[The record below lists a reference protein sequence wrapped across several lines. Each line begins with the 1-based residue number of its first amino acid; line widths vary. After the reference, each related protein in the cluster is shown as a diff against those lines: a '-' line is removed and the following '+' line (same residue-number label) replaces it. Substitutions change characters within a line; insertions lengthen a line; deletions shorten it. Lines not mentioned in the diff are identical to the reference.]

1 MTVHVRHETSGETIG
16 FRAADFGSLDALL
29 HHCLTMIG
37 RTPRVLV
44 AGVAGQPRPNG
55 DVRVTNRPDW
65 PVFRRDRFAAT
76 YGIQVETVNDMEAIV
91 AGVGDLDETG
101 YQLLT
106 STGGTPPGA
115 AEGRGLGAAAVMG
128 TGGVAGAIPA
138 TGGGAAAVPGMGGA
152 AAVPGMGGAAGV
164 PGMGGS
170 AGTIPGTSGGAAA
183 IPGTDDA
190 IQGMGGGAEEAPG
203 AGPGGRARLVV
214 AVDSGVGVGYLDA
227 HGRPHGTEGGH
238 IPWQPRT
245 RREGDYLAWLRAHW
259 PAPRV
264 PVQAP
269 GPAPHTSA
277 PAATP
282 AAAPART
289 PAAVSVEESISGA
302 RGFAHLYDFVA
313 LNIEPA
319 PLLAA
324 GVERARSERLGI
336 APLVI
341 AGALAGDE
349 FCVEVMRLFG
359 GILGQFLRSMAL
371 VTLGRGGSVWLCGS
385 VLRSPGVT
393 DFLMADGCLMAA
405 FRPAGAEHANL
416 MDEIPVH
423 LVHDREIGVRGA
435 LVLGRSRFQSAGQH

>member
-1 MTVHVRHETSGETIG
+1 MPEDRSGGRPEHRFPPGESGGSGLAGVDAGGLTVHVRHEPSGGRAGETIG

-76 YGIQVETVNDMEAIV
+76 YGIQVETVNDMEATV
-91 AGVGDLDETG
+91 AGVGELDESG
-101 YQLLT
+101 YQRLT
-106 STGGTPPGA
+106 PA
-115 AEGRGLGAAAVMG
+115 AEGG
-128 TGGVAGAIPA
+128 TG
-138 TGGGAAAVPGMGGA
+138 PG
-152 AAVPGMGGAAGV
+152 
-164 PGMGGS
+164 
-170 AGTIPGTSGGAAA
+170 
-183 IPGTDDA
+183 
-190 IQGMGGGAEEAPG
+190 
-203 AGPGGRARLVV
+203 ARLVV
-214 AVDSGVGVGYLDA
+214 AVGSGVGVGHLDL

-245 RREGDYLAWLRAHW
+245 RRESDYLAWLRDRRTGA
-259 PAPRV
+259 RV
-264 PVQAP
+264 PV
-269 GPAPHTSA
+269 PAPVPTRHAAA

-282 AAAPART
+282 ASGPAHT
-289 PAAVSVEESISGA
+289 PAGVSVEESISGE
-302 RGFAHLYDFVA
+302 RGFAHLYDFMA
-313 LNIEPA
+313 LSIDPA

-385 VLRSPGVT
+385 VLRSPGVA

-405 FRPAGAEHANL
+405 FRPAGGEPADFLA
-416 MDEIPVH
+416 EIPIH

-435 LVLGRSRFQSAGQH
+435 LVLGRSRCESTGRH

>member
-1 MTVHVRHETSGETIG
+1 MPEDRSGGRPGGRLDHRFPPVEPDGSGLAGVDAGGMTVHVRHEPSGEPAGETIG

-37 RTPRVLV
+37 RMPRILV

-76 YGIQVETVNDMEAIV
+76 YGIQVETVNDMEATV
-91 AGVGDLDETG
+91 AGVGELDETG
-101 YQLLT
+101 YQRLT
-106 STGGTPPGA
+106 PVA
-115 AEGRGLGAAAVMG
+115 A
-128 TGGVAGAIPA
+128 
-138 TGGGAAAVPGMGGA
+138 
-152 AAVPGMGGAAGV
+152 
-164 PGMGGS
+164 
-170 AGTIPGTSGGAAA
+170 
-183 IPGTDDA
+183 TDVGETA
-190 IQGMGGGAEEAPG
+190 
-203 AGPGGRARLVV
+203 GGRARLVV
-214 AVDSGVGVGYLDA
+214 AVDSGVGVGHLDP

-245 RREGDYLAWLRAHW
+245 RRESDYLAWLRALRTGPRD
-259 PAPRV
+259 PAPATV
-264 PVQAP
+264 P
-269 GPAPHTSA
+269 GPHASPPTPATRPTSA
-277 PAATP
+277 TTP
-282 AAAPART
+282 AAAAPAPSGT
-289 PAAVSVEESISGA
+289 PVPSGVPGAVSVEESISGS
-302 RGFAHLYDFVA
+302 RGFTHLYDFVA
-313 LNIEPA
+313 LSIDPA

-349 FCVEVMRLFG
+349 FCVQVMRLFG

-385 VLRSPGVT
+385 VLRSPGVA

-405 FRPAGAEHANL
+405 FRPAGAEHADL
-416 MDEIPVH
+416 MDEIPIH

-435 LVLGRSRFQSAGQH
+435 LALGRSRFQSTGRH